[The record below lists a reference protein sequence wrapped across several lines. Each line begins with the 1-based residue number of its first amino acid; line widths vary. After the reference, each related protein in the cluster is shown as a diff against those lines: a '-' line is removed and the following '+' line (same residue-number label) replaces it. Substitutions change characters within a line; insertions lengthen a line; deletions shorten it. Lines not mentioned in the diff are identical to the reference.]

1 MSDSHE
7 ISIVKQE
14 LEQMHAKTCLLMTQF
29 IGGHQCPKIA
39 HMIVSHL
46 QWLVSHT
53 RNSGS
58 PNSLAMYLQ
67 LLEHWQQATQLL
79 LERRATRHKKQD
91 SVILH

>member
-1 MSDSHE
+1 MSDIHE

-14 LEQMHAKTCLLMTQF
+14 LEQIHAKTCLLMTQF

-46 QWLVSHT
+46 QWLVSHA

-58 PNSLAMYLQ
+58 PNSLEMYLQ

-79 LERRATRHKKQD
+79 LARRADRRDKQD
-91 SVILH
+91 PVIIH